1 MFDDCSGGPKSLNQ
15 IDFLLDLH
23 DLILSRTFHSRIL
36 PDGAGVGAGAIGAGV
51 GAAVGAGAVGAGVGA
66 GAAGAGVA
74 GADVRTRVAHYL
86 TSALQR

>member
-15 IDFLLDLH
+15 IDLLLDLH

-36 PDGAGVGAGAIGAGV
+36 PDGAGVGAGAI
-51 GAAVGAGAVGAGVGA
+51 GAGAVGAGVGA